1 MHVISDD
8 LLAHA
13 VPEGAKG
20 KRRVRVYEPE
30 DPELDATAVIVSELP
45 DNPGPSVREAASTIA
60 ARVAA
65 SFRLYER
72 PVFVEHR
79 PPEDFEMVWFGRYR
93 AQEIRRMGPHL
104 LWDLEVGQP
113 ERRPLDRRGADR
125 TTSVA
130 LRTGRAREP

>member
-1 MHVISDD
+1 MNGMRVISDD
-8 LLAHA
+8 LLAYA

-20 KRRVRVYEPE
+20 KCRVRVYEPE
-30 DPELDATAVIVSELP
+30 DPELDATVVIASELP
-45 DNPGPSVREAASTIA
+45 DNPGPSVREATSTIA

-72 PVFVEHR
+72 PVFVEQR

-93 AQEIRRMGPHL
+93 AQEIRRMGPLL

-113 ERRPLDRRGADR
+113 ERKRLDRA
-125 TTSVA
+125 TVEA
-130 LRTGRAREP
+130 LIGQPV

>member
-1 MHVISDD
+1 MRVISDD
-8 LLAHA
+8 LLAYA
-13 VPEGAKG
+13 VPEGAEG
-20 KRRVRVYEPE
+20 RCRVRVYEPE
-30 DPELDATAVIVSELP
+30 DPGLDATVVIASELP
-45 DNPGPSVREAASTIA
+45 DNPGPSVNEASSTIA

-93 AQEIRRMGPHL
+93 AQEIKRMGPHL

-113 ERRPLDRRGADR
+113 ERKPLDRA
-125 TTSVA
+125 TVEA
-130 LRTGRAREP
+130 LIGQPV